1 MYSWALSLTT
11 LSFSFFIW
19 KMVKLIVSQ
28 SRLQGSNE
36 NFNMCFWDIISCW
49 SKRYNSNQIKYMGV
63 FINSWNREL
72 KVQGWLRHGW
82 MGAFSAYIQN
92 LLLLQLLALLDFGL
106 AFFSNIFCSC
116 VGKDD
121 HWQQAPNLP
130 LSKYSEKST
139 SLSMVSA
146 KVLDWISFQGPG
158 SCPPG

>member
-36 NFNMCFWDIISCW
+36 NFNMCFWDISCW

-63 FINSWNREL
+63 FINSCNREL

-92 LLLLQLLALLDFGL
+92 LLLLQLLALLDFGWLFSQIFSVHVL
-106 AFFSNIFCSC
+106 AKMIIDSKLQTYLLANT
-116 VGKDD
+116 VKRV
-121 HWQQAPNLP
+121 P
-130 LSKYSEKST
+130 LFPWFQPKS
-139 SLSMVSA
+139 
-146 KVLDWISFQGPG
+146 
-158 SCPPG
+158 